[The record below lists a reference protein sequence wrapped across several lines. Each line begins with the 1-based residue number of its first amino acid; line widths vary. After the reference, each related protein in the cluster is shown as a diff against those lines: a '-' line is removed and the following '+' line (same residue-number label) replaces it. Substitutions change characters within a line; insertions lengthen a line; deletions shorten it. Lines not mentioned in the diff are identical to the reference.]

1 MGEGGSRAGE
11 GGGGAVEE
19 GGGVSEGGGEAG
31 DGGGGAVGG
40 GVKVT
45 ATHDCT
51 ECDFCH
57 LLRLLVTEG
66 SPTCCCL
73 GSGRVPLAFVGMV
86 SWWCVC
92 VCAHTYLSS
101 MLDLL
106 TLFGRQWLGS
116 FDCSKQLVS
125 CDINGHFCVI
135 YVNGE
140 SSTIRS
146 EIINCVSIRHHFYW
160 SSDQEGV
167 PAIELPLL

>member
-1 MGEGGSRAGE
+1 MGEGGSGVGE

-19 GGGVSEGGGEAG
+19 GGVAGEGGGGTVEEG
-31 DGGGGAVGG
+31 GGVCDGGGGAVGG
-40 GVKVT
+40 GVIGT

-92 VCAHTYLSS
+92 VCVCVCSYMPLQHARPPHTVWPP
-101 MLDLL
+101 M
-106 TLFGRQWLGS
+106 GRK
-116 FDCSKQLVS
+116 F
-125 CDINGHFCVI
+125 
-135 YVNGE
+135 
-140 SSTIRS
+140 
-146 EIINCVSIRHHFYW
+146 
-160 SSDQEGV
+160 
-167 PAIELPLL
+167 

>member
-1 MGEGGSRAGE
+1 M
-11 GGGGAVEE
+11 
-19 GGGVSEGGGEAG
+19 SEGGGEAG

-92 VCAHTYLSS
+92 VCVLILTSPACSTSS
-101 MLDLL
+101 HCLAA
-106 TLFGRQWLGS
+106 
-116 FDCSKQLVS
+116 
-125 CDINGHFCVI
+125 NG
-135 YVNGE
+135 
-140 SSTIRS
+140 
-146 EIINCVSIRHHFYW
+146 
-160 SSDQEGV
+160 
-167 PAIELPLL
+167 